1 MTENLSQRKLLEVLT
16 HEIEVLRITSK
27 NINEVAPV
35 IAERLNELKN
45 TKIIARVELT
55 ELKALLSE
63 FEKSLKKQVAIPKWF
78 LIFVTIITS
87 ILCVQSF
94 WLYTKIFM

>member
-45 TKIIARVELT
+45 TKIVARVELT
-55 ELKALLSE
+55 ELKAILLE
-63 FEKSLKKQVAIPKWF
+63 FQNSLKKQVTIPNWF
-78 LIFVTIITS
+78 LIFVSIIVS
-87 ILCVQSF
+87 ILSLQSI
-94 WLYTKIFM
+94 WLYAKFFG

>member
-1 MTENLSQRKLLEVLT
+1 MTENLSQRKLLEILT

-45 TKIIARVELT
+45 TKIVARVELT
-55 ELKALLSE
+55 ELKAILLE
-63 FEKSLKKQVAIPKWF
+63 FQNSLKKQVTIPNWF
-78 LIFVTIITS
+78 LIFVSIIVS
-87 ILCVQSF
+87 ILSLQSI
-94 WLYTKIFM
+94 WLYAKFFG

>member
-1 MTENLSQRKLLEVLT
+1 MTENLSQRKLLEILT

-45 TKIIARVELT
+45 TKIVARVELT
-55 ELKALLSE
+55 ELKAILLE
-63 FEKSLKKQVAIPKWF
+63 FQNSLKKQVTIPNWF
-78 LIFVTIITS
+78 LIFVSIIVS
-87 ILCVQSF
+87 ILSLQSI
-94 WLYTKIFM
+94 WLYANFFG